1 MSGFMTQ
8 QKINSDFC
16 FPSNKKLTIETSYRA
31 LKNYHDKFSAAFEL
45 QEPIP
50 IILDTNVLL
59 AYYGMSQSEKKRLI
73 KLLNENKERIFL
85 TSQIEKEFLRN
96 RIKNIEKKFLTPLD
110 SIKTDFTATYKGIKD
125 KLEKFINSKK
135 NILSNDYPTIWNS
148 LLEKQQQLNEILED
162 EEILSKSLEQA
173 IETTKNN
180 YKNIHLVD
188 ELLEVCAS
196 FKITSALSDEEV
208 KFLENQYDA
217 LWQKYEA
224 VEKPEMKRELIF
236 PGLGDKLNKKEY
248 PYGDFIIF
256 HEILKFMVCGEYG
269 LDKTDVIFLT
279 NEKAKGDWFHDKLA
293 PIIHYI
299 ETVFLLTERTLFII
313 HAEEPLKISLEN
325 IYKSNQQ
332 QLFPEIWSENK
343 LYNVTIE
350 GSFFEVYMAHYH
362 GWSILLSAG
371 KDDEYW
377 MAIAIN
383 TICYTYPNFVEVANS
398 ENSDLE
404 LLAERWLTKEQAYNS
419 IKDKIDVIIELV
431 GNNNSTF

>member
-1 MSGFMTQ
+1 MSDFMTE
-8 QKINSDFC
+8 QKINSEFC
-16 FPSNKKLTIETSYRA
+16 FDTNKKLTIEISHKA
-31 LKNYHDKFSAAFEL
+31 LKNHHDKFLAAFEL
-45 QEPIP
+45 QNPMP

-96 RIKNIEKKFLTPLD
+96 RIKTIEKKFLTPLD

-148 LLEKQQQLNEILED
+148 LLEKQQQLNEIFED
-162 EEILSKSLEQA
+162 EEILSISLEQA

-180 YKNIHLVD
+180 YKNINLVD

-196 FKITSALSDEEV
+196 FKVTSALSDEEV

-224 VEKPEMKRELIF
+224 VEKPEMKRELTF
-236 PGLGDKLNKKEY
+236 PGLGDKLDKKEY
-248 PYGDFIIF
+248 PYGDFVIF

-279 NEKAKGDWFHDKLA
+279 YEKAKRDWFHDKLA

-299 ETVFLLTERTLFII
+299 ERAFLLTERNLFII

-332 QLFPEIWSENK
+332 ELFPEIWSENK
-343 LYNVTIE
+343 LYSIKKDGLPSETYMGHYRGCTIAVFLE
-350 GSFFEVYMAHYH
+350 PSDNYWFSFAVDTLCFSHTDFM
-362 GWSILLSAG
+362 
-371 KDDEYW
+371 
-377 MAIAIN
+377 
-383 TICYTYPNFVEVANS
+383 EVANRDDM
-398 ENSDLE
+398 DLIM
-404 LLAERWLTKEQAYNS
+404 AKRTSTKEEGYTA
-419 IKDKIDVIIELV
+419 IKYEIDAILGE
-431 GNNNSTF
+431 T

>member
-1 MSGFMTQ
+1 MSAFMTD

-16 FPSNKKLTIETSYRA
+16 FDSNRKLTIEISHRA
-31 LKNYHDKFSAAFEL
+31 LKNHHDKFSVAFDL
-45 QEPIP
+45 QKPIP

-59 AYYGMSQSEKKRLI
+59 AYYGMSQSQKEKLI
-73 KLLNENKERIFL
+73 QFLNENKDRIFL

-96 RIKNIEKKFLTPLD
+96 RLKAIEQKFLIPLNNIQSDFKRTYKDIKNKF
-110 SIKTDFTATYKGIKD
+110 
-125 KLEKFINSKK
+125 ENFIDSKK

-148 LLEKQQQLNEILED
+148 LLEKQQQLNELLED

-180 YKNIHLVD
+180 YKNIDLVD

-196 FKITSALSDEEV
+196 FKITLALSDEEV
-208 KFLENQYDA
+208 KFLENQYDV

-224 VEKPEMKRELIF
+224 VEKPEMKRELTF
-236 PGLGDKLNKKEY
+236 PGLGDKLDKKEY

-279 NEKAKGDWFHDKLA
+279 YEKAKRDWFHDKLA

-299 ETVFLLTERTLFII
+299 ERAFLLTERTLFII

-332 QLFPEIWSENK
+332 ELFPEMWSENK
-343 LYNVTIE
+343 LYSIKKDGLPSETYMGHYRGCTISVFLE
-350 GSFFEVYMAHYH
+350 PFENS
-362 GWSILLSAG
+362 WFSIAVDTLCFSHT
-371 KDDEYW
+371 DF
-377 MAIAIN
+377 M
-383 TICYTYPNFVEVANS
+383 EVANRDDM
-398 ENSDLE
+398 DLIM
-404 LLAERWLTKEQAYNS
+404 AKRTLTKEEAYTA
-419 IKDKIDVIIELV
+419 IKYEIDAIFGE
-431 GNNNSTF
+431 T